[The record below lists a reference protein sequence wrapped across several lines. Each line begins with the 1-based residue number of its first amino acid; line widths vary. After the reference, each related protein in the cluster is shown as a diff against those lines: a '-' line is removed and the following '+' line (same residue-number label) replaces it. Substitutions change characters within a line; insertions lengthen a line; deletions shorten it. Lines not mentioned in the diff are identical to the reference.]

1 MTRLI
6 QALERAAETEKQDPR
21 RNPGLTAAPR
31 VDARA
36 EIGVAGE
43 APRRS
48 VRLPAVSETEI
59 PRGDSAATRTQIR
72 CPRCD
77 RAQRVP
83 ADGPGILDRILA
95 LMRIR
100 LYRCDFCGC
109 RFLRFN
115 VENGDPATD
124 QHAVEVSATFLPA
137 ADNRNFSEL
146 IRDIAHGEREQQSRH
161 GLDSYAVLRKP
172 RTQAGRESLNPPA
185 VATST
190 KTDPSNEQIQ

>member
-6 QALERAAETEKQDPR
+6 QALERAAETEKQDLR

-36 EIGVAGE
+36 EIGVAVE

-48 VRLPAVSETEI
+48 VRLPAVSETETL
-59 PRGDSAATRTQIR
+59 RGDSAATRTQIR
-72 CPRCD
+72 GPRCD

-83 ADGPGILDRILA
+83 ADAPGILDRILA

-100 LYRCDFCGC
+100 FYRCDFCGC
-109 RFLRFN
+109 RFHRFN
-115 VENGDPATD
+115 VESGDPGTD
-124 QHAVEVSATFLPA
+124 QDAVEISATFLPA
-137 ADNRNFSEL
+137 ADNRNFGEL

-185 VATST
+185 AATST
-190 KTDPSNEQIQ
+190 KTDPSI